1 MVKGKRILLIVC
13 GGIAAFKCLDLIR
26 RLRERGA
33 TVRCI
38 LTEGGSQFVTPL
50 SLAALSEDKVYGDI
64 FSLTDESEMGHI
76 NLSREADL
84 LVVAPATA
92 DMLAKMA
99 VGIASDLATTALL
112 ATDKPVM
119 TVPAMNV
126 RMWEHAATRANV
138 ATLDTRGVLRVGPV
152 EGDMACGEYGEGRM
166 ADVPDILGAIE
177 NFFATGF
184 QAGSPARPLAG
195 HRALV
200 TSGPTREPIDPVR
213 FIANHSSGK
222 QGHAIADALA
232 RLGAETT
239 LVTGPVALPDPPG
252 MSVVH
257 IETAREMLAAC
268 KSALPVDVAVCA
280 AAVADWRVKKSATQK
295 LKKNGGKPLPLE
307 LTENPDILRTL
318 AQASGNRRPKLVVGF
333 AAETENLIENAQKK
347 RLRKGCDWL
356 LANDVSPDQGTF
368 GGESNTLH
376 LVNDDGVEA
385 WPRMSKT
392 AAAERLARAVADHFA
407 GARGDGPGVPA
418 DT

>member
-1 MVKGKRILLIVC
+1 
-13 GGIAAFKCLDLIR
+13 
-26 RLRERGA
+26 
-33 TVRCI
+33 
-38 LTEGGSQFVTPL
+38 
-50 SLAALSEDKVYGDI
+50 
-64 FSLTDESEMGHI
+64 
-76 NLSREADL
+76 
-84 LVVAPATA
+84 
-92 DMLAKMA
+92 
-99 VGIASDLATTALL
+99 
-112 ATDKPVM
+112 
-119 TVPAMNV
+119 
-126 RMWEHAATRANV
+126 
-138 ATLDTRGVLRVGPV
+138 
-152 EGDMACGEYGEGRM
+152 MACGEFGEGRM
-166 ADVPDILGAIE
+166 IE
-177 NFFATGF
+177 
-184 QAGSPARPLAG
+184 PLEIVAAVDAYFNAHAPLSG
-195 HRALV
+195 KRALV
-200 TSGPTREPIDPVR
+200 TSGPTHEAIDPVR
-213 FIANHSSGK
+213 FIANRSSGK

-385 WPRMSKT
+385 WPRMSKA

-407 GARGDGPGVPA
+407 GARGDGPGAPA